1 MALDE
6 FLVKNDPCRAKGRTN
21 VELRE
26 KFILP
31 EGTTQV
37 MASFRYRGR
46 RSRPSSRGASPNRS
60 TSSQSLPVPTNP
72 AATSTPKNP
81 QHITRNY
88 DKPWLT
94 NSKPS
99 TPLKSSDSFGSQGSS
114 SESNAVQ
121 GSKLRLP
128 GYLSGKGF
136 QSGEEGSLISA
147 AVLKARTQTIGESRK
162 NSSRPGSKA
171 GSRGSSRRGSDAS
184 DFDISDIQSVCSDVS
199 ETVGDSARATPRSAS
214 RQHGGKPSKI
224 PTPQRRMTPTSK
236 LAKGLKR

>member
-1 MALDE
+1 MLLL
-6 FLVKNDPCRAKGRTN
+6 FLSAKGRTN
-21 VELRE
+21 MELRE

-46 RSRPSSRGASPNRS
+46 RSRPSSRAASPNRS
-60 TSSQSLPVPTNP
+60 NSSQSCPAQHNP
-72 AATSTPKNP
+72 AATSTPKTC
-81 QHITRNY
+81 QHLTRNY

-99 TPLKSSDSFGSQGSS
+99 TPLKSSDSFESQGSS
-114 SESNAVQ
+114 TESTPIQ

-136 QSGEEGSLISA
+136 QSGEEGTLISA
-147 AVLKARTQTIGESRK
+147 AVIKARTQVIDSRRTP
-162 NSSRPGSKA
+162 SRPGSKA

-184 DFDISDIQSVCSDVS
+184 DFDISDIQSVCSDAS
-199 ETVGDSARATPRSAS
+199 ETPVDTGRDRPRASS
-214 RQHGGKPSKI
+214 RPQSGKPSKI
-224 PTPQRRMTPTSK
+224 PTPQRRSPAASK
-236 LAKGLKR
+236 LAKSSKR

>member
-6 FLVKNDPCRAKGRTN
+6 FLVKNDPCRVHHHGSKMLRSESNSSITQSPIAKGRTN

-60 TSSQSLPVPTNP
+60 NSSHCCAVQPNP
-72 AATSTPKNP
+72 PGASTPK
-81 QHITRNY
+81 
-88 DKPWLT
+88 
-94 NSKPS
+94 S
-99 TPLKSSDSFGSQGSS
+99 TPI
-114 SESNAVQ
+114 Q

-136 QSGEEGSLISA
+136 QSGEDGALINA
-147 AVLKARTQTIGESRK
+147 AVMKARGQATGSSKIP
-162 NSSRPGSKA
+162 SRPGSKA

-184 DFDISDIQSVCSDVS
+184 DFDISDIQSVCSDAS
-199 ETVGDSARATPRSAS
+199 ETVTDSGRPTPRSSS

-224 PTPQRRMTPTSK
+224 PTPKRRSTPTSK
-236 LAKGLKR
+236 LAKTSKR